1 MKDNEPLSKSEV
13 IQLVSV
19 LTDQEKH
26 FNGIETNYRLLSS
39 TWLLGSLGTIGYL
52 LISTDQLT
60 ISFWLLIGLIG
71 PAAGT
76 GIVLL

>member
-26 FNGIETNYRLLSS
+26 FNGLETNYRPLYS
-39 TWLLGSLGTIGYL
+39 TWLLGSLGTIGYF

-60 ISFWLLIGLIG
+60 ISFGC
-71 PAAGT
+71 
-76 GIVLL
+76 